1 MDLKEAIQ
9 NRRTIRQFLPDPI
22 PEETIRA
29 LISDALWA
37 PSWKN
42 AQPWEMV
49 VTTGGSL
56 ERFKKE
62 NREALLAGKT
72 SIPDIPIPKDLP
84 DPFLRRYAE
93 LNRQVYEALSIDA
106 ADTRGKIQYY
116 AHMYALFD
124 APALI
129 LMLLDKRLSV
139 EYTMLDIGLFVQTF
153 CLLAQERSLGT
164 AILSAAVHCPEIV
177 HRLFTIAEEKRLVVG
192 IALGRARPDVPVNSF
207 ERKRAPLDEF
217 VRWLH

>member
-1 MDLKEAIQ
+1 MELKEAIQ
-9 NRRTIRQFLPDPI
+9 NRRTIRHFLPDSV
-22 PEETIRA
+22 PEETIKA
-29 LISDALWA
+29 LITDALWA

-49 VTTGGSL
+49 VATGEIL

-62 NREALLAGKT
+62 NNEALLAGKT
-72 SIPDIPIPKDLP
+72 SMPDIPIPKDLP
-84 DPFLRRYAE
+84 EPFQRRYAE

-106 ADTRGKIQYY
+106 NDTQGRIQYY

-129 LMLLDKRLSV
+129 LIVLDKGLAV
-139 EYTMLDIGLFVQTF
+139 EYAMLDIGLFVQTF
-153 CLLAQERSLGT
+153 CLLAHERLLGT
-164 AILSAAVHCPEIV
+164 AILSAAVHCPDIA
-177 HRLFTIAEEKRLVVG
+177 HRIFAIAEDKLLIVG
-192 IALGRARPDVPVNSF
+192 IALGLPRKDVPVNTF
-207 ERKRAPLDEF
+207 ERKRGTLEEF

>member
-1 MDLKEAIQ
+1 MELKEAIQ
-9 NRRTIRQFLPDPI
+9 NRRTIRYFLPDPVPQESI
-22 PEETIRA
+22 KA

-49 VTTGGSL
+49 VATGEIL

-62 NREALLAGKT
+62 NKEALLAGKT

-84 DPFLRRYAE
+84 DPFQGRYAE

-106 ADTRGKIQYY
+106 NDTKGRIQYY
-116 AHMYALFD
+116 AHMYSLFD

-129 LMLLDKRLSV
+129 LIVLNKRLSI
-139 EYTMLDIGLFVQTF
+139 EYAMLDIGSFVQTF
-153 CLLAQERSLGT
+153 CLLAYERSLGT
-164 AILSAAVHCPEIV
+164 AILTAAVHCPDIV
-177 HRLFTIAEEKRLVVG
+177 HRVFAIGEDKLLVVG
-192 IALGRARPDVPVNSF
+192 IALGLPREDMAVNTF
-207 ERKRAPLDEF
+207 QRKRGMLEEF

>member
-9 NRRTIRQFLPDPI
+9 NRRTIRQFLPDLI
-22 PEETIRA
+22 PQETISA

-49 VTTGGSL
+49 VATGDVL
-56 ERFKKE
+56 ERFKKG
-62 NREALLAGKT
+62 NKEALLAGKT

-84 DPFLRRYAE
+84 EPFPRRYAE

-106 ADTRGKIQYY
+106 KDTQGKIQYY

-153 CLLAQERSLGT
+153 CLLAHERSLGT

-177 HRLFTIAEEKRLVVG
+177 RRIFAIAEDKLLVVG
-192 IALGRARPDVPVNSF
+192 IALGRPRKDVPVNTF
-207 ERKRAPLDEF
+207 KRKRGVLEEF
-217 VRWLH
+217 VRWIH